1 MQQKFSHFLT
11 IALLLQRQKK
21 ILTTLP
27 ISHLRVLF
35 SCYYLIHFQ
44 LICNKSTFF
53 SFNVNL
59 GWGSS
64 ESGKMVQQTKSP
76 LKMRNWAKTKN
87 LIVK

>member
-53 SFNVNL
+53 FFQCQYGLELFGKRKNGTTYKITIENEKL
-59 GWGSS
+59 G
-64 ESGKMVQQTKSP
+64 
-76 LKMRNWAKTKN
+76 KN
-87 LIVK
+87 